1 MGIAE
6 TVTSAR
12 KSLALSQMELALV
25 CDTSRSVVQKIEQQQ
40 QGDCYI
46 STIRR
51 VLSALDLKDQVLA
64 KGFDPYMDIG
74 SYLLE
79 KRAMKGWGIRELSR
93 RSNVSR
99 KTIRRLLASA
109 GDIEKTGK
117 TRICTVLKLSSAIEN
132 SDIKRQL

>member
-6 TVTSAR
+6 TVKSAR

-40 QGDCYI
+40 GECYI